1 MSTLLILL
9 PPRERLQAG
18 ARSAKPGAS
27 ARAAE
32 FDWVL
37 QRGDSLEQG
46 RSAAAALPKAEQL
59 VLQPHALDCSFH
71 RATLPRAPAARWRAA
86 LAGLLEEQ
94 LLEEPEQ
101 LHFALP
107 PGAVPGQELWVCV
120 CARAPLAQAVAAL
133 EAAQRFV
140 DRIVPPATPLA
151 TPDEAPRAHVLADE
165 QGAPLLLLAQAD
177 GLLLRPLGGA
187 APPLLAGTHCS
198 TEPEVAAA
206 AAALLSPAGA
216 PPPLRS
222 RAQFA
227 VDSLASGWDLRQF
240 ELRPRIQGLR
250 RVNQLVHQ
258 FMQPTWRPVRLGLV
272 ALLGLQLVG
281 LNAMAWQQRQQIRAQ
296 QQAIDQTL
304 TQTFPQVRAVLDAP
318 VQMQRQ
324 MDLLRAQA
332 GAVGPQDLEPLLA
345 AAAAAWPEDRGPA
358 EALGFEPGQLSLA
371 SAGWTEAQ
379 IELLRQRL
387 ASEGWSL
394 ANEQGRLILRR
405 AKN

>member
-18 ARSAKPGAS
+18 ARSARAGAT
-27 ARAAE
+27 ARASE

-37 QRGDSLEQG
+37 QRGDTLEQG
-46 RSAAAALPKAEQL
+46 RSPAAALPKADQL

-107 PGAVPGQELWVCV
+107 PGAAPGQELWVCV
-120 CARAPLAQAVAAL
+120 TARAPLEQAVATL

-140 DRIVPPATPLA
+140 DRIVPPGTPLA
-151 TPDEAPRAHVLADE
+151 SADETPRAHVLADE
-165 QGAPLLLLAQAD
+165 QGAPLLLLAQAE
-177 GLLLRPLGGA
+177 GLLLRPLRGPA
-187 APPLLAGTHCS
+187 PLLPAGTQCS
-198 TEPEVAAA
+198 AEPEVAAA
-206 AAALLSPAGA
+206 ATAQLGAAGEAL
-216 PPPLRS
+216 PLRS

-227 VDSLASGWDLRQF
+227 LDALGSGWDLRQF
-240 ELRPRIQGLR
+240 ELRPRIQGLQR
-250 RVNQLVHQ
+250 IHQ
-258 FMQPTWRPVRLGLV
+258 ALHRFMQPAWRPVRIGLL

-281 LNAMAWQQRQQIRAQ
+281 LNALAWQQRQQIRSQ
-296 QQAIDQTL
+296 QLAIDQTL

-332 GAVGPQDLEPLLA
+332 GALGPQDLEPLLA
-345 AAAAAWPEDRGPA
+345 AAASAWPEDRGPA

-394 ANEQGRLILRR
+394 AHEQGRLILRR

>member
-18 ARSAKPGAS
+18 ACIARPGAT
-27 ARAAE
+27 ARALE

-37 QRGDSLEQG
+37 QRGDTLEQG
-46 RSAAAALPKAEQL
+46 RSPAAALPKAEQL
-59 VLQPHALDCSFH
+59 VLQPHVLDCSFH

-107 PGAVPGQELWVCV
+107 PGAAPGEELWVCV
-120 CARAPLAQAVAAL
+120 SARAPLEQAVAAL

-140 DRIVPPATPLA
+140 DRIVPPAVPTDP
-151 TPDEAPRAHVLADE
+151 PRAHVLADE
-165 QGAPLLLLAQAD
+165 QGAPLLLLAQAE
-177 GLLLRPLGGA
+177 GLLLRPLRG
-187 APPLLAGTHCS
+187 PLPQLPAGTPCS
-198 TEPEVAAA
+198 AEPELAAA
-206 AAALLSPAGA
+206 AAAQLGGAGETL
-216 PPPLRS
+216 PLRS

-227 VDSLASGWDLRQF
+227 LDALTSGWDLRQF
-240 ELRPRIQGLR
+240 ELRPRIQGLQR
-250 RVNQLVHQ
+250 INQALHR
-258 FMQPTWRPVRLGLV
+258 FMQPAWRPVRLGLL

-281 LNAMAWQQRQQIRAQ
+281 LNALAWQQRQQIRNQ

-332 GAVGPQDLEPLLA
+332 GALGPQDLEPLLA
-345 AAAAAWPEDRGPA
+345 AAASAWPEDRGPA

-371 SAGWTEAQ
+371 SAGWTDAQ
-379 IELLRQRL
+379 VELLRQRL